1 VNHLIHPRARAHAAR
16 RSRRCARPAAWP
28 SGRSAARPTQAR
40 DDASPACGAISPL
53 REDDGSGSADTDDND
68 AGDGGLRCR
77 VHRGL
82 QREAG
87 GPTHVRDGA
96 ARLPLRLP
104 NRPNQPDERRLI
116 ARICAVPR
124 QSGLVGPRLG
134 AGAARLWGFESLRP
148 HSIVPTGRSDARLPA
163 ASPTSCAT
171 GSGRSAARRWSDR
184 QPPDTNAGDATT
196 LGRQLHRRPSRASCF
211 RVSSFCAPRG
221 RRRRRASRAT
231 SERSMVDKSALTER

>member
-1 VNHLIHPRARAHAAR
+1 VNQLIRLGRAPTPLDEVADARAAR
-16 RSRRCARPAAWP
+16 LGPRVGLRHDPRRPETTHHLLAV
-28 SGRSAARPTQAR
+28 
-40 DDASPACGAISPL
+40 AISPR

-68 AGDGGLRCR
+68 AGDGALRCR

-124 QSGLVGPRLG
+124 QSGLVGLVQVPVPQG
-134 AGAARLWGFESLRP
+134 FWGFKSLRP
-148 HSIVPTGRSDARLPA
+148 HSIVPTGRSAARLSA

-184 QPPDTNAGDATT
+184 QPPTRMPATSRPWAGTCIG
-196 LGRQLHRRPSRASCF
+196 GRQ
-211 RVSSFCAPRG
+211 G
-221 RRRRRASRAT
+221 RRASVSRPFARPVGVAADAHPGDERAL
-231 SERSMVDKSALTER
+231 DG

>member
-184 QPPDTNAGDATT
+184 QPPTRMPATSRPWAGTCIG
-196 LGRQLHRRPSRASCF
+196 GRQ
-211 RVSSFCAPRG
+211 G
-221 RRRRRASRAT
+221 RRASVSRPFARPVGVSPQTRIQAT